1 MAKDLI
7 IVESPTKAKTL
18 TRFLGGKYIIEASFG
33 HIRDLPKSKMGVNEE
48 TLDIDYVIPK
58 EKIKRVNELKKIAE
72 GASRIILATD
82 PDREGE
88 AIAWHILQILS
99 EGKTKKAPKAT
110 SKTTKKAAAV
120 KAESNPIKEIA
131 YERIAFHEI
140 TEHAIKEAL
149 DSPRKIDRALVDA
162 QQARRVLDRLV
173 GYKLSPL
180 LWRKIRTGLSAGRV
194 QSVAVRLIVDRE
206 REIEAFKSEEYWSV
220 DALFEVPERKQDN
233 KFIAS
238 LFKINDRKIAIKTE
252 AEVKVHVKEIQND
265 TYMITS
271 VIKKEVRKYAVPPFT
286 TSTLQQN
293 ASNKLG
299 FSAKKTMMLAQSLY
313 ENGLISYMRT
323 DSVNLSEE
331 SITATR
337 EFISKEY
344 GNQYLPEK
352 PKVFKTKSKVAQ
364 EAHEAI
370 RPTDVNKTPGK
381 MSISLEKDQL
391 RLYSLI
397 WNRTTACQMKE
408 AIYDQTTI
416 DITSQKNVTKYLFR
430 AVGRIIKFDGW
441 LRVYGV
447 EAETEDVKEQTKEN
461 TEENA
466 DDKDIIKENTRLP
479 DVSEGQD
486 LNLQKVTP
494 EQHFTQPPPRYT
506 EAALVKALEE
516 RGIGRPSTYAPTIS
530 TIQDRKYIEREQKA
544 LKPTPIGIAVNDFL
558 MANFPDIMD
567 FSFTADMEQELD
579 DVANGEAEWKPM
591 LKAFL
596 APFSKKVEA
605 TQETAE
611 RVKVATEEIEEPCPT
626 CGNGLVV
633 RFGRFGKFIS
643 CSTYPDCKYTRPFV
657 TKVEGQLCPKDGGQ
671 VIMRKTKKGRPF
683 YGCSNYPK
691 CDWASW
697 TKPVSPETNAETNV
711 QSPEPSVQV

>member
-18 TRFLGGKYIIEASFG
+18 TRFLGGKYAIEASFG
-33 HIRDLPKSKMGVNEE
+33 HIRDLPKSKMGVDEN
-48 TLDIDYVIPK
+48 TLDIDYVVPK
-58 EKIKRVNELKKIAE
+58 EKIKRVNELKKLAE
-72 GASRIILATD
+72 GGAKIILATD

-99 EGKTKKAPKAT
+99 EGKP
-110 SKTTKKAAAV
+110 KKAAKTTRKTSKKAV
-120 KAESNPIKEIA
+120 KAEPVKEIP

-149 DSPRKIDRALVDA
+149 ESPRKIDRALVDA

-206 REIEAFKSEEYWSV
+206 REIESFKAEEYWSI
-220 DALFEVPERKQDN
+220 DALFEVPGRKQDN

-238 LFKINDRKIAIKTE
+238 LFKINDKKASIKTE
-252 AEVKVHVKEIQND
+252 EESTAYVDEIKKD
-265 TYMITS
+265 SYVISS
-271 VIKKEVRKYAVPPFT
+271 VIKKEVRKYSVPPFT

-331 SITATR
+331 SIIATR
-337 EFISKEY
+337 DFISKEY
-344 GNQYLPEK
+344 GNNYLPEK
-352 PKVFKTKSKVAQ
+352 PKIYKTKSKVAQ

-370 RPTDVNKTPGK
+370 RPTDVTKTPAK
-381 MSISLEKDQL
+381 MSLSLEKDQL
-391 RLYSLI
+391 RLYTLI

-416 DITSQKNVTKYLFR
+416 DINSQKSTTKYLFR
-430 AVGRIIKFDGW
+430 AVGRIVKFDGW
-441 LRVYGV
+441 LRVYGI
-447 EAETEDVKEQTKEN
+447 EAETEDIKEQTKE
-461 TEENA
+461 TEDSG
-466 DDKDIIKENTRLP
+466 DDKDIVKENTRLP
-479 DVSEGQD
+479 DVSAGQD
-486 LNLQKVTP
+486 LLLKQVTP
-494 EQHFTQPPPRYT
+494 EQHFTQAPPRYT

-558 MANFPDIMD
+558 MANFSDIMD

-579 DVANGEAEWKPM
+579 DVANGEAQWKPM

-596 APFSKKVEA
+596 EPFSKKVEA
-605 TQETAE
+605 TQDTAE

-671 VIMRKTKKGRPF
+671 VILRKTKKGRPF

-697 TKPVSPETNAETNV
+697 TKPESPNV
-711 QSPEPSVQV
+711 TPESS

>member
-18 TRFLGGKYIIEASFG
+18 SRFLGGKYTIEASFG
-33 HIRDLPKSKMGVNEE
+33 HIRDLPKSKMGVDED
-48 TLDIDYVIPK
+48 TLDIEYVVPK
-58 EKIKRVNELKKIAE
+58 EKTKRVSELKKLAE

-99 EGKTKKAPKAT
+99 EGKPKKTVKAT
-110 SKTTKKAAAV
+110 SKTTKKAA
-120 KAESNPIKEIA
+120 KAAAPEIKEIP

-149 DSPRKIDRALVDA
+149 ESPRKIDSALVDA

-206 REIEAFKSEEYWSV
+206 REIDAFKPEEYWSI
-220 DALFEVPERKQDN
+220 DALFEVTEIKKDN
-233 KFIAS
+233 RFIAS
-238 LFKINDRKIAIKTE
+238 LFKIDDKKISIKNEGESKIHVE
-252 AEVKVHVKEIQND
+252 AIQNN
-265 TYMITS
+265 TYRISS
-271 VIKKEVRKYAVPPFT
+271 VVKKEVRKYSVPPFT

-299 FSAKKTMMLAQSLY
+299 FSAKKTMMLAQGLY
-313 ENGLISYMRT
+313 EEGLITYMRT

-331 SITATR
+331 SIAATR
-337 EFISKEY
+337 EFISREY
-344 GNQYLPEK
+344 GPEYIPEK
-352 PKVFKTKSKVAQ
+352 PKYFKTKSKVAQ

-370 RPTDVNKTPGK
+370 RPTDSNRTPAK
-381 MSISLEKDQL
+381 LASLEKDQL
-391 RLYSLI
+391 RLYTLI
-397 WNRTTACQMKE
+397 WSRMAACQMKE

-416 DITSQKNVTKYLFR
+416 DITSQAGTVKYMFR

-441 LRVYGV
+441 LRVYGI
-447 EAETEDVKEQTKEN
+447 EAETEDVKEQAKDA
-461 TEENA
+461 EENSE
-466 DDKDIIKENTRLP
+466 DKDIVKENTRLP
-479 DVSEGQD
+479 DVSEGMNTS
-486 LNLQKVTP
+486 LEKIMP

-530 TIQDRKYIEREQKA
+530 TIMDRKYVEKDQKA
-544 LKPTPIGIAVNDFL
+544 LKPTPIGVAVNDFL
-558 MANFPDIMD
+558 MANFSDIMD
-567 FSFTADMEQELD
+567 FSFTADLEQELD
-579 DVANGEAEWKPM
+579 DVANGDLQWKPM
-591 LKAFL
+591 LKEFL
-596 APFSKKVEA
+596 SPFSKKVEA

-626 CGNGLVV
+626 CGNPLVV

-657 TKVEGQLCPKDGGQ
+657 NKIEGIMCPKDGGQ

-697 TKPVSPETNAETNV
+697 TKPVAPETSGSQTPT
-711 QSPEPSVQV
+711 S

>member
-18 TRFLGGKYIIEASFG
+18 TRFLGNKYAIEASFG
-33 HIRDLPKSKMGVNEE
+33 HIRDLPKSKMGVNED
-48 TLDIDYVIPK
+48 TLDIDYVVPK
-58 EKIKRVNELKKIAE
+58 EKTKRVNELKKLAE

-99 EGKTKKAPKAT
+99 EGKTKKSAA
-110 SKTTKKAAAV
+110 SSAKTTKTGKKITKKTV
-120 KAESNPIKEIA
+120 TEPSNEIS

-149 DSPRKIDRALVDA
+149 ESPRKIDNALVDA

-206 REIEAFKSEEYWSV
+206 REIEAFKPEEYWSIE
-220 DALFEVPERKQDN
+220 ALFEVPDRKQDN

-238 LFKINDRKIAIKTE
+238 LFKINDKKLSIKNEEESKQHVEAILKDRYS
-252 AEVKVHVKEIQND
+252 IS
-265 TYMITS
+265 S
-271 VIKKEVRKYAVPPFT
+271 VIKKEVRKYSVPPFT

-299 FSAKKTMMLAQSLY
+299 FSAKKTMMLAQGLY
-313 ENGLISYMRT
+313 ENGLITYMRT
-323 DSVNLSEE
+323 DSLNLSEE
-331 SITATR
+331 SLSATR

-352 PKVFKTKSKVAQ
+352 PKYYKTKSKVAQ

-370 RPTDVNKTPGK
+370 RPTDITKTPAK
-381 MSISLEKDQL
+381 MSLSLEKDQL
-391 RLYSLI
+391 RLYTLI
-397 WNRTTACQMKE
+397 WNRTAACQMKE

-416 DITSQKNVTKYLFR
+416 DISSQVSETKYLFR

-447 EAETEDVKEQTKEN
+447 EPETEDVKEQTKES
-461 TEENA
+461 TEDQS
-466 DDKDIIKENTRLP
+466 DDKEIIKENTRLP
-479 DVSEGQD
+479 DVEQGQN
-486 LNLQKVTP
+486 LNLQKIMP

-558 MANFPDIMD
+558 MVNFPDIMD

-579 DVANGEAEWKPM
+579 DVANGEAQWKPM
-591 LKAFL
+591 LKGFL
-596 APFSKKVEA
+596 EPFTKKVES

-611 RVKVATEEIEEPCPT
+611 RVKVATEEIEEQCPT

-643 CSTYPDCKYTRPFV
+643 CSTYPDCKYTRPFLN
-657 TKVEGQLCPKDGGQ
+657 KVEGQLCPKDSGQ

-697 TKPVSPETNAETNV
+697 NKPESTPVENPAL
-711 QSPEPSVQV
+711 

>member
-18 TRFLGGKYIIEASFG
+18 TRFLGGKYTIEASFG
-33 HIRDLPKSKMGVNEE
+33 HIRDLPKSKMGVDES
-48 TLDIDYVIPK
+48 TLDIDYVVPK
-58 EKIKRVNELKKIAE
+58 EKTKRVNELKKLAE

-99 EGKTKKAPKAT
+99 EGKTKKTRSTAK
-110 SKTTKKAAAV
+110 STKKAV
-120 KAESNPIKEIA
+120 KSATKSDSEVKEIP

-149 DSPRKIDRALVDA
+149 ESPRKIDTALVDA

-180 LWRKIRTGLSAGRV
+180 LWRKVRTGLSAGRV

-206 REIEAFKSEEYWSV
+206 REIEAFKPEEYWSI
-220 DALFEVPERKQDN
+220 DALFEVPGRSQDN

-238 LFKINDRKIAIKTE
+238 LFKINDKKISIKNQE
-252 AEVKVHVKEIQND
+252 ESEHHVNEIKKD
-265 TYMITS
+265 TFSISAVT
-271 VIKKEVRKYAVPPFT
+271 KKEVRKYSVPPFT

-293 ASNKLG
+293 ASNKIG
-299 FSAKKTMMLAQSLY
+299 FSAKKTMMLAQGLY
-313 ENGLISYMRT
+313 EEGLITYMRT

-331 SITATR
+331 SIAATR
-337 EFISKEY
+337 AFIGSEY

-352 PKVFKTKSKVAQ
+352 PKYYKTKSKVAQ

-370 RPTDVNKTPGK
+370 RPTDIYKTPAK
-381 MSISLEKDQL
+381 MAASLEKDQL
-391 RLYSLI
+391 RLYTLI
-397 WNRTTACQMKE
+397 WNRMTACQMKE
-408 AIYDQTTI
+408 AVYDQTTI
-416 DITSQKNVTKYLFR
+416 DILSQKSTTKYLFR

-441 LRVYGV
+441 LRVYGI
-447 EAETEDVKEQTKEN
+447 ESDTEDVKEQAKDG
-461 TEENA
+461 EEVSE
-466 DDKDIIKENTRLP
+466 DKDIIKENTRLP

-486 LNLQKVTP
+486 LILQRLLP

-530 TIQDRKYIEREQKA
+530 TIMDRKYVEKEQKA

-558 MANFPDIMD
+558 MTNFPDIMD
-567 FSFTADMEQELD
+567 FSFTADLEQELD
-579 DVANGEAEWKPM
+579 DVANGDAQWKPM
-591 LKAFL
+591 LKDFL
-596 APFSKKVEA
+596 APFSKKVES

-611 RVKVATEEIEEPCPT
+611 RVKVATEEIQEPCPT
-626 CGNGLVV
+626 CGNPLVV

-657 TKVEGQLCPKDGGQ
+657 NKLEGISCPKDGGN

-697 TKPVSPETNAETNV
+697 TKPANETE
-711 QSPEPSVQV
+711 QPSEQPNM